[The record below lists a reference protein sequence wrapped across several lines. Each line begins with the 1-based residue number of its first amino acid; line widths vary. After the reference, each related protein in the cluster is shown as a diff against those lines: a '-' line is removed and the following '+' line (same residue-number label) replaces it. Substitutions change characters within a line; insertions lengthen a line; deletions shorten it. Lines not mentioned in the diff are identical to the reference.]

1 MPSVREK
8 GRPTMKIKEN
18 IISAINNCSDTSI
31 LNQIYN
37 DTLKRNDNL
46 QKSYNDWI
54 NQQTDVIFDLHI
66 RSMMYEN
73 LFDDMCIAKSSI
85 MGKYLDTPQGSLK
98 EDTYHFGIDAHYYK
112 FIFTETTENG
122 ETDIFERTI
131 KINPQFVDDKNIIL
145 HEMIHAHEHILSL
158 VNPLLKETL
167 IIELYKHLF
176 PKFKDLDCIIYNH
189 ANISHNSDLTELGG
203 YHGLL
208 FMLKSL
214 DLDLRCGNEPF
225 TIFGYDYNRT
235 FTELNLI

>member
-1 MPSVREK
+1 MDLK
-8 GRPTMKIKEN
+8 KAT
-18 IISAINNCSDTSI
+18 ISAINNCTDAST
-31 LNQIYN
+31 LNYIYN
-37 DTLKRNDNL
+37 DILKNNDIL
-46 QKSYNDWI
+46 KKEYNKWVE
-54 NQQTDVIFDLHI
+54 QQTDEISNLHI
-66 RSMMYEN
+66 NALMYEN

-98 EDTYHFGIDAHYYK
+98 EDTYHFSIDAHYYK
-112 FIFTETTENG
+112 FIVTETTENG

-167 IIELYKHLF
+167 IVELYKHLF

-189 ANISHNSDLTELGG
+189 ANISHNSDLAELGG

-214 DLDLRCGNEPF
+214 DLDFRCGNEPF

-235 FTELNLI
+235 FTALNLI

>member
-1 MPSVREK
+1 MDLK
-8 GRPTMKIKEN
+8 KT
-18 IISAINNCSDTSI
+18 IISAINNCTDVST
-31 LNQIYN
+31 LNYIYN
-37 DTLKRNDNL
+37 DILKNNDIL
-46 QKSYNDWI
+46 KKEYDKWVE
-54 NQQTDVIFDLHI
+54 QQTDEIGNLHI
-66 RSMMYEN
+66 NALMYEN

-85 MGKYLDTPQGSLK
+85 MGKYLDTPQGSFK
-98 EDTYHFGIDAHYYK
+98 EDTYHFSIDAHYYK
-112 FIFTETTENG
+112 FVVTETTENG

-131 KINPQFVDDKNIIL
+131 KISPQFVDDKNIIL

-167 IIELYKHLF
+167 IVELYKHLF

-189 ANISHNSDLTELGG
+189 ANISHNSDLAELGG

-214 DLDLRCGNEPF
+214 DLDFRCGNEPF

>member
-1 MPSVREK
+1 MDLK
-8 GRPTMKIKEN
+8 KT
-18 IISAINNCSDTSI
+18 ISAINNCTDVST
-31 LNQIYN
+31 LNYIYN
-37 DTLKRNDNL
+37 DILKNNDIL
-46 QKSYNDWI
+46 KKEYDKWVE
-54 NQQTDVIFDLHI
+54 QQTDEIGNLHI
-66 RSMMYEN
+66 NALMYEN

-98 EDTYHFGIDAHYYK
+98 EDTYHFSIDAHYYK
-112 FIFTETTENG
+112 FIVTETTENG

-189 ANISHNSDLTELGG
+189 ANISHNSDLAELGG

-214 DLDLRCGNEPF
+214 DLDFRCGNEPF

>member
-1 MPSVREK
+1 MDLK
-8 GRPTMKIKEN
+8 KATT
-18 IISAINNCSDTSI
+18 SAINNCTDAST
-31 LNQIYN
+31 LNYIYN
-37 DTLKRNDNL
+37 DILKNNDIL
-46 QKSYNDWI
+46 KKEYNKWVE
-54 NQQTDVIFDLHI
+54 QQTDEISNLHI
-66 RSMMYEN
+66 NTLMYEN

-98 EDTYHFGIDAHYYK
+98 EDTYHLSIDAHYYK
-112 FIFTETTENG
+112 FIVTETTENG

-167 IIELYKHLF
+167 IVELYKHLF

-189 ANISHNSDLTELGG
+189 ANISHNSDLAGLGG
-203 YHGLL
+203 YHGVL
-208 FMLKSL
+208 FLLKSL
-214 DLDLRCGNEPF
+214 DLDFRCGNEPF

-235 FTELNLI
+235 FAELNLI

>member
-1 MPSVREK
+1 MDLK
-8 GRPTMKIKEN
+8 KATT
-18 IISAINNCSDTSI
+18 SAINNCTDAST
-31 LNQIYN
+31 LNYIYN
-37 DTLKRNDNL
+37 DILKNNDIL
-46 QKSYNDWI
+46 KKEYDKWVE
-54 NQQTDVIFDLHI
+54 QQTDEIGNLHI
-66 RSMMYEN
+66 NALMYEN

-98 EDTYHFGIDAHYYK
+98 EDTYHFSIDAHYYK
-112 FIFTETTENG
+112 FIVTETTENG

-189 ANISHNSDLTELGG
+189 ANISHNSDLAELGG

-214 DLDLRCGNEPF
+214 DLDFRCGNEPF

-235 FTELNLI
+235 FAELNLI

>member
-1 MPSVREK
+1 MDLK
-8 GRPTMKIKEN
+8 KT
-18 IISAINNCSDTSI
+18 IISTINNCTDVST
-31 LNQIYN
+31 LNYIYN
-37 DTLKRNDNL
+37 DILKNNDIL
-46 QKSYNDWI
+46 KKEYDKWVE
-54 NQQTDVIFDLHI
+54 QQTDKIGNLHI
-66 RSMMYEN
+66 NALMYEN
-73 LFDDMCIAKSSI
+73 LFDDMCIARSSI

-98 EDTYHFGIDAHYYK
+98 EDTYHFGIEAHYYK
-112 FIFTETTENG
+112 FIVTETTENG

-167 IIELYKHLF
+167 IVELYKHLF

-189 ANISHNSDLTELGG
+189 ANISHNSDLAELGG

-214 DLDLRCGNEPF
+214 DLDFRCGNEPF

>member
-1 MPSVREK
+1 MDFK
-8 GRPTMKIKEN
+8 KT
-18 IISAINNCSDTSI
+18 ISAINNCTDVST
-31 LNQIYN
+31 LNYIYN
-37 DTLKRNDNL
+37 DILKNNDIL
-46 QKSYNDWI
+46 KKEYDKWVE
-54 NQQTDVIFDLHI
+54 QQTDEIGNLHI
-66 RSMMYEN
+66 NALMYEN

-98 EDTYHFGIDAHYYK
+98 EDTYHFSIDAHYYK
-112 FIFTETTENG
+112 FIVTETTENG

-189 ANISHNSDLTELGG
+189 ANISHNSDLAELGG

-214 DLDLRCGNEPF
+214 DLDFRCGNEPF

-235 FTELNLI
+235 FAELNLI

>member
-1 MPSVREK
+1 MDLK
-8 GRPTMKIKEN
+8 KAT
-18 IISAINNCSDTSI
+18 ISAINNCTDAST
-31 LNQIYN
+31 LNYIYN
-37 DTLKRNDNL
+37 DILKNNDIL
-46 QKSYNDWI
+46 KKEYNKWVE
-54 NQQTDVIFDLHI
+54 QQTDEISNLHI
-66 RSMMYEN
+66 NALMYEN

-98 EDTYHFGIDAHYYK
+98 EDTYHFSIDAHYYK
-112 FIFTETTENG
+112 FIVTETTENG

-167 IIELYKHLF
+167 IVELYKHLLL
-176 PKFKDLDCIIYNH
+176 KFKDLDCIIYNH
-189 ANISHNSDLTELGG
+189 ANISHNSDLAELGG

-214 DLDLRCGNEPF
+214 DLDFRCGNEPF

-235 FTELNLI
+235 FTALNLI

>member
-1 MPSVREK
+1 MNLK
-8 GRPTMKIKEN
+8 KAT
-18 IISAINNCSDTSI
+18 ISAINNCTDAST
-31 LNQIYN
+31 LNYIYN
-37 DTLKRNDNL
+37 DILKNNDIL
-46 QKSYNDWI
+46 KKEYDKWVE
-54 NQQTDVIFDLHI
+54 QQTDEIGNLHI
-66 RSMMYEN
+66 NALMYEN

-112 FIFTETTENG
+112 FIVTETTENG

-167 IIELYKHLF
+167 IVELYKHLL

-189 ANISHNSDLTELGG
+189 ANISHNSDLAELGG

-214 DLDLRCGNEPF
+214 DLDFRCGNDPF

>member
-1 MPSVREK
+1 MDLK
-8 GRPTMKIKEN
+8 KT
-18 IISAINNCSDTSI
+18 IISTINNCTDVST
-31 LNQIYN
+31 LNYIYN
-37 DTLKRNDNL
+37 DILKNNDIL
-46 QKSYNDWI
+46 KKEYDKWVE
-54 NQQTDVIFDLHI
+54 QQTDEIGNLHI
-66 RSMMYEN
+66 NALMYEN

-98 EDTYHFGIDAHYYK
+98 EDTYHFSIDAHYYK
-112 FIFTETTENG
+112 FIVTETTENG

-167 IIELYKHLF
+167 IVELYKHLF

-189 ANISHNSDLTELGG
+189 ANISHNSDLAELGG

>member
-1 MPSVREK
+1 
-8 GRPTMKIKEN
+8 
-18 IISAINNCSDTSI
+18 
-31 LNQIYN
+31 
-37 DTLKRNDNL
+37 
-46 QKSYNDWI
+46 
-54 NQQTDVIFDLHI
+54 
-66 RSMMYEN
+66 MYEN

-98 EDTYHFGIDAHYYK
+98 EDTYHFSIDAHYYK
-112 FIFTETTENG
+112 FIVTETTENG

-189 ANISHNSDLTELGG
+189 ANISHNSDLAELGG

-214 DLDLRCGNEPF
+214 DLDFRCGNEPF

>member
-1 MPSVREK
+1 MDLK
-8 GRPTMKIKEN
+8 KAT
-18 IISAINNCSDTSI
+18 ISAINNCTDAST
-31 LNQIYN
+31 LNYIYN
-37 DTLKRNDNL
+37 DILKNNDIL
-46 QKSYNDWI
+46 KKEYNKWVE
-54 NQQTDVIFDLHI
+54 QQTDEIGNLHI
-66 RSMMYEN
+66 NALMYEN
-73 LFDDMCIAKSSI
+73 LFDDMCMAKSSI

-98 EDTYHFGIDAHYYK
+98 ENTYHFSIDAHYYK
-112 FIFTETTENG
+112 FIVTGTTENG

-167 IIELYKHLF
+167 IVELYKHLF
-176 PKFKDLDCIIYNH
+176 PKFKYLDCIIYNH
-189 ANISHNSDLTELGG
+189 ANISHNSDLAELGG

-214 DLDLRCGNEPF
+214 DLDFRCGNEPF

>member
-1 MPSVREK
+1 
-8 GRPTMKIKEN
+8 MKIKEN
-18 IISAINNCSDTSI
+18 IISAINNCTDVST
-31 LNQIYN
+31 LNYIYN
-37 DTLKRNDNL
+37 DILKNNDIL
-46 QKSYNDWI
+46 KKEYDKWVE
-54 NQQTDVIFDLHI
+54 QQTDEIGNLHI
-66 RSMMYEN
+66 NALMYEN

-98 EDTYHFGIDAHYYK
+98 EDTYHFSIDAHYYK
-112 FIFTETTENG
+112 FIVTETTENG

-167 IIELYKHLF
+167 IVELYKHLL

-189 ANISHNSDLTELGG
+189 ANISHNSDLAELGG

-214 DLDLRCGNEPF
+214 DLDFRCGNDPF

>member
-1 MPSVREK
+1 
-8 GRPTMKIKEN
+8 
-18 IISAINNCSDTSI
+18 
-31 LNQIYN
+31 
-37 DTLKRNDNL
+37 
-46 QKSYNDWI
+46 
-54 NQQTDVIFDLHI
+54 
-66 RSMMYEN
+66 
-73 LFDDMCIAKSSI
+73 MCIAKSSI

-112 FIFTETTENG
+112 FIVTETTENG
-122 ETDIFERTI
+122 ETDIFVRTI

-167 IIELYKHLF
+167 IVELYKHLF
-176 PKFKDLDCIIYNH
+176 PKFKDLDYIIYNH
-189 ANISHNSDLTELGG
+189 ANISHNSELTELGG

-214 DLDLRCGNEPF
+214 DLDFRCGNEPF

>member
-1 MPSVREK
+1 MNLK
-8 GRPTMKIKEN
+8 KT
-18 IISAINNCSDTSI
+18 ISAINNCTDVST
-31 LNQIYN
+31 LNYIYN
-37 DTLKRNDNL
+37 DILKNNDIL
-46 QKSYNDWI
+46 KKEYDKWVE
-54 NQQTDVIFDLHI
+54 QQTDEIGNLHI
-66 RSMMYEN
+66 NALMYEN

-98 EDTYHFGIDAHYYK
+98 EDTYHFSIDAHYYK
-112 FIFTETTENG
+112 FIVTETTENG

-189 ANISHNSDLTELGG
+189 ANISHNSDLAELGG

-214 DLDLRCGNEPF
+214 DLDFRCGNEPF

-235 FTELNLI
+235 FAELNLI

>member
-1 MPSVREK
+1 MDLK
-8 GRPTMKIKEN
+8 KT
-18 IISAINNCSDTSI
+18 IISAINNCTDVST
-31 LNQIYN
+31 LNYIYN
-37 DTLKRNDNL
+37 DILKNNDIL
-46 QKSYNDWI
+46 KKEYDKWVE
-54 NQQTDVIFDLHI
+54 QQADEIGNLHI
-66 RSMMYEN
+66 NALMYEN

-98 EDTYHFGIDAHYYK
+98 EDTYHFSIDAHYYK
-112 FIFTETTENG
+112 FIVTETTENG

-167 IIELYKHLF
+167 IVELYKHLL

-189 ANISHNSDLTELGG
+189 ANISHNSDLAELGG

-214 DLDLRCGNEPF
+214 DLDFRCGNDPF
-225 TIFGYDYNRT
+225 TIFGYDYNHT

>member
-1 MPSVREK
+1 MDLK
-8 GRPTMKIKEN
+8 KATT
-18 IISAINNCSDTSI
+18 SAINNCTDAST
-31 LNQIYN
+31 LNYIYN
-37 DTLKRNDNL
+37 DILKNNDIL
-46 QKSYNDWI
+46 KKEYNKWVE
-54 NQQTDVIFDLHI
+54 QQTDEISNLHI
-66 RSMMYEN
+66 NTLMYED

-98 EDTYHFGIDAHYYK
+98 EDTYHLSIDAHYYK
-112 FIFTETTENG
+112 FIVTETTENG

-167 IIELYKHLF
+167 IVELYKHLF

-189 ANISHNSDLTELGG
+189 ANISHNSDLARLGG

-214 DLDLRCGNEPF
+214 DLDFRCGNEPF
-225 TIFGYDYNRT
+225 TIFGYDYNCN
-235 FTELNLI
+235 FAKLNLI

>member
-1 MPSVREK
+1 MDLK
-8 GRPTMKIKEN
+8 KATT
-18 IISAINNCSDTSI
+18 SAINNCTDAST
-31 LNQIYN
+31 LNYIYN
-37 DTLKRNDNL
+37 DILKNNDIL
-46 QKSYNDWI
+46 KKEYNKWVE
-54 NQQTDVIFDLHI
+54 QQTDEISNLHI
-66 RSMMYEN
+66 NTLMYED

-98 EDTYHFGIDAHYYK
+98 EDTYHLSIDAHYYK
-112 FIFTETTENG
+112 SIVTETTENG

-167 IIELYKHLF
+167 IVELYKHLLL
-176 PKFKDLDCIIYNH
+176 KFKDLDCIIYNH
-189 ANISHNSDLTELGG
+189 ANISHNSDLAELGG

-214 DLDLRCGNEPF
+214 DLDFRCGNDPF

>member
-1 MPSVREK
+1 MDLK
-8 GRPTMKIKEN
+8 KATT
-18 IISAINNCSDTSI
+18 SAINNCTDAST
-31 LNQIYN
+31 LNYIYN
-37 DTLKRNDNL
+37 DILKNNDIL
-46 QKSYNDWI
+46 KKEYNKWVE
-54 NQQTDVIFDLHI
+54 QQTDEISNLHI
-66 RSMMYEN
+66 NTLMYED

-98 EDTYHFGIDAHYYK
+98 EDTYHLSIDAHYYK
-112 FIFTETTENG
+112 FIVTETTENG

-167 IIELYKHLF
+167 IVELYKHLLL
-176 PKFKDLDCIIYNH
+176 KFKDLDCIIYNH
-189 ANISHNSDLTELGG
+189 ANISHNSDLAELGG

-214 DLDLRCGNEPF
+214 DLDFRCGNDPF

>member
-1 MPSVREK
+1 MDLK
-8 GRPTMKIKEN
+8 KT
-18 IISAINNCSDTSI
+18 ISAINNCTDVST
-31 LNQIYN
+31 LNYIYN
-37 DTLKRNDNL
+37 DILKNNDIL
-46 QKSYNDWI
+46 KKEYDKWVE
-54 NQQTDVIFDLHI
+54 QQTDEIGNLHI
-66 RSMMYEN
+66 NALMYEN

-98 EDTYHFGIDAHYYK
+98 EDTYHFSIDAHYYK
-112 FIFTETTENG
+112 FIVTETTENG

-189 ANISHNSDLTELGG
+189 ANISHNSDLAELGG

-214 DLDLRCGNEPF
+214 DLDFRCGNEPF

-235 FTELNLI
+235 FAELNLI